1 MRPLELLLLLLVAAA
16 VLPGYLVAAP
26 GKLFYLLVVNL
37 PFFLLYFFH
46 LIFVKKSNQFA
57 LPVIALLT
65 NFGLLN
71 LLQIKETYFLA
82 QLKNLYF
89 ALFFSLLILLVFI
102 KARNIFHY
110 RFTLGL
116 TALVL
121 FLLPLILGREIYG
134 ARLWVSLAGF
144 SFQPSEL
151 GRFFFLLFLAG
162 YFGEHYLLLKKE
174 SKLSLDIRLAYLVP
188 AILMS
193 VFSLLLLIFV
203 KDLGFSLL
211 ILSTFLITLY
221 LATENNAYV
230 LISTGIFVAGSY
242 LSYNLFQHVK
252 NRIDIWLN
260 PWSDPFGKSY
270 QLLQSFFAYAEGG
283 ITGTGLGHGFPG
295 LLPAAHTDMVLPL
308 WAESTGFL
316 GAILMLAAVFLLSL
330 LFYYEASRLRSP
342 ALKIYLA
349 GTSFS
354 LFFQTFLVASGT
366 MGILPLT
373 GLTIPFVSYGGS
385 SLTASLLMV
394 ESALLFSAR
403 RNRWIVS

>member
-1 MRPLELLLLLLVAAA
+1 MRSVELLLLLLVISAAF
-16 VLPGYLVAAP
+16 PGFYVAAP
-26 GKLFYLLVVNL
+26 GKLFYLLAVNL
-37 PFFLLYFFH
+37 PFFLLYLFH
-46 LIFVKKSNQFA
+46 LIFVKKANQFI
-57 LPVIALLT
+57 LPVVALLT
-65 NFGLLN
+65 NFGFLN
-71 LLQIKETYFLA
+71 LLQINEKYFFN
-82 QLKNLYF
+82 QLKNLYL
-89 ALFFSLLILLVFI
+89 ALLLCFLFLVVFMRA
-102 KARNIFHY
+102 KNIFHY
-110 RFTLGL
+110 KFTLGL
-116 TALVL
+116 IALIL
-121 FLLPLILGREIYG
+121 FLLPLIFGREIYG
-134 ARLWVSLAGF
+134 ARLWVSLASF

-151 GRFFFLLFLAG
+151 GRLFFLLFLAG
-162 YFGEHYLLLKKE
+162 YFGEHHILLKRE
-174 SKLSLDIRLAYLVP
+174 SELPLDIRFAYLVP
-188 AILMS
+188 ALFMS

-211 ILSTFLITLY
+211 ILSIFLITLY
-221 LATENNAYV
+221 IATENNVYV
-230 LISTGIFVAGSY
+230 LMSTGIFLIGAY

-270 QLLQSFFAYAEGG
+270 QILQSFFAYAEGG
-283 ITGTGLGHGFPG
+283 ITGTGLGYGFPG
-295 LLPAAHTDMVLPL
+295 LLPAAHTDMVLPI

-316 GAILMLAAVFLLSL
+316 GALLMLASIFLLSL
-330 LFYYEASRLRSP
+330 LLYYEAGHARNP
-342 ALKIYLA
+342 ALKIYIA

-394 ESALLFSAR
+394 ESALLFSGK